1 MNRQNILITGV
12 SSGIGLAMA
21 ERLLNNGYFVFGS
34 VRQEKDAERLKKK
47 LGSNFHPVI
56 MDVTDYPSIE
66 AAKEVVLQNAHGNGL
81 TALIN
86 NSGIVVSG
94 PLKYLSMEDL
104 EYQFRVN
111 VFGLVKVTQVFLPL
125 LGSEKNTIYKPGTII
140 NVSSISGLF
149 TLPFIAPYSASK
161 HALESITDGLRRELD
176 IYGVNVV
183 SVNPGA
189 VKTPIWK
196 KVKASRNIFAG
207 TDYANFEAYSKRQVE
222 LNEKDGIEPEVIA
235 KTIQDIIEK
244 RARKPSYLLMKNA
257 LIFKF
262 MLALPKSLQDK
273 IINQMK
279 YGAK

>member
-1 MNRQNILITGV
+1 MNRKNILITGV

-34 VRQEKDAERLKKK
+34 VRQGKDAERLKRK
-47 LGSNFHPVI
+47 LGSNFYPVI

-66 AAKEVVLQNAHGNGL
+66 AAKEAVIQNAHGNGL

-111 VFGLVKVTQVFLPL
+111 VFGLVKVTQVFLSL
-125 LGSEKNTIYKPGTII
+125 LGGEKSTIYKPGTII
-140 NVSSISGLF
+140 NVSSISGLL

-176 IYGVNVV
+176 IYGINVV

-189 VKTPIWK
+189 IKTPIWE
-196 KVKASRNIFAG
+196 KVKASRNVFAG
-207 TDYANFEAYSKRQVE
+207 TDYAGFEEYSKRQIE
-222 LNEKDGIEPEVIA
+222 INEKDAIEPEVIA

-244 RARKPSYLLMKNA
+244 KVRKPSYLLMKNT
-257 LIFKF
+257 LVFKF

-279 YGAK
+279 YSM

>member
-66 AAKEVVLQNAHGNGL
+66 AAKEAVIQNAHGNGL

-111 VFGLVKVTQVFLPL
+111 VFGLVKVTQIFLPL
-125 LGSEKNTIYKPGTII
+125 LGGEKNTIYKPGTII

-149 TLPFIAPYSASK
+149 TLPFIVPYSTSK

-176 IYGVNVV
+176 IYGINVV

-189 VKTPIWK
+189 VRTPIWE
-196 KVKASRNIFAG
+196 KVKASRNVFAG
-207 TDYANFEAYSKRQVE
+207 TDYAGFEGYSQRQIE
-222 LNEKDGIEPEVIA
+222 LNEKDAIEPDIIA
-235 KTIQDIIEK
+235 KTIQNIIEK
-244 RARKPSYLLMKNA
+244 KARKPSYLLMKNA
-257 LIFKF
+257 LVFKF

-279 YGAK
+279 YGTK

>member
-66 AAKEVVLQNAHGNGL
+66 AAKEAVIQNAHGNGL

-125 LGSEKNTIYKPGTII
+125 LGGEKNTIYKPGTII

-149 TLPFIAPYSASK
+149 TLPFIVPYSTSK

-176 IYGVNVV
+176 IYGINV
-183 SVNPGA
+183 
-189 VKTPIWK
+189 WC
-196 KVKASRNIFAG
+196 
-207 TDYANFEAYSKRQVE
+207 
-222 LNEKDGIEPEVIA
+222 L
-235 KTIQDIIEK
+235 
-244 RARKPSYLLMKNA
+244 
-257 LIFKF
+257 
-262 MLALPKSLQDK
+262 
-273 IINQMK
+273 
-279 YGAK
+279 

>member
-66 AAKEVVLQNAHGNGL
+66 AAKEAVIQNAHGNGL

-111 VFGLVKVTQVFLPL
+111 VFGLVKVTQIFLPL
-125 LGSEKNTIYKPGTII
+125 LGGEKNTIYKPGTII

-149 TLPFIAPYSASK
+149 TLPFIVPYSTSK

-176 IYGVNVV
+176 IYGINVV

-189 VKTPIWK
+189 VRTPIWE
-196 KVKASRNIFAG
+196 KVKASKNVFAG
-207 TDYANFEAYSKRQVE
+207 TDYAGFEGYSQRQIE
-222 LNEKDGIEPEVIA
+222 LNEKDAIEPDIIA
-235 KTIQDIIEK
+235 KTIQNIIEK
-244 RARKPSYLLMKNA
+244 KARKPSYLLMKNA
-257 LIFKF
+257 LVFKF

-279 YGAK
+279 YGTK

>member
-1 MNRQNILITGV
+1 MNRQNVLITGV

-34 VRQEKDAERLKKK
+34 VRQEKDAERLKKE
-47 LGSNFHPVI
+47 LGNNFHPLI
-56 MDVTDYPSIE
+56 LDVTDYPSIE
-66 AAKEVVLQNAHGNGL
+66 AAKDAVLQNIHGNGL

-125 LGSEKNTIYKPGTII
+125 LGGEKNTTYKPGTII
-140 NVSSISGLF
+140 NVSSISGLL
-149 TLPFIAPYSASK
+149 TLPFVAPYSASK

-176 IYGVNVV
+176 IYGINVV

-189 VKTPIWK
+189 VKTPIWE
-196 KVKASRNIFAG
+196 KVKARKNVFAG
-207 TDYANFEAYSKRQVE
+207 TDYANFEAYSQRQIE
-222 LNEKDGIEPEVIA
+222 LNEKDGIEPEVVA

-244 RARKPSYLLMKNA
+244 RARKPNYLLMKNA
-257 LIFKF
+257 LVFKF

-279 YGAK
+279 YNI

>member
-66 AAKEVVLQNAHGNGL
+66 AAKEAVIQNAHGNGL

-111 VFGLVKVTQVFLPL
+111 VFGLVKVTQIFLPL
-125 LGSEKNTIYKPGTII
+125 LGGEKNTIYKPGTII

-149 TLPFIAPYSASK
+149 TLPFIVPYSTSK

-176 IYGVNVV
+176 IYGINVV

-189 VKTPIWK
+189 VRTPIWE
-196 KVKASRNIFAG
+196 KVKASKNVFAG
-207 TDYANFEAYSKRQVE
+207 TDYAGFEGYSQRQIE
-222 LNEKDGIEPEVIA
+222 LNEKDAIEPDIIA

-244 RARKPSYLLMKNA
+244 KARKPSYLLMKNA
-257 LIFKF
+257 LVFKF

-279 YGAK
+279 YGTK